1 MSDIIVKEVQTRR
14 ELREFIHLPAKVHK
28 DEPGWLPPLYSDEWH
43 LFDKKK
49 NRSYSYADAAFF
61 LAWKDR
67 KPVGRI
73 MTLINNR
80 YNEIKNEK
88 HGRFSFMECY
98 NDREI
103 FHALISKAEEW
114 VRNRGMVKIVG
125 PMGFSD
131 KDPQGFQIE
140 GFEYPYLFTAPTN
153 SPYMPALLEE
163 EGYTKEIDLVNY
175 NLPVPESYPSVYLKA
190 MERYSRNGE
199 ITIKVEEEEKYAV
212 IDITEPIEKN
222 AEIVARI
229 VAGSLFWYVS
239 AIGGPPT
246 PVVVPAKPDASP
258 ATTSARSVGRNRRP
272 VIDATTASSTDPM
285 MRYSGCS
292 AAVSRVPSYSRW
304 SQDSH
309 IVIPITAY
317 ELLSAVS
324 ILSDWKLSS
333 TSTSSSST
341 GCGAATSRP
350 AAPSASSSGSVDPAP
365 GWSRPCPTRAPV
377 QSRLAPAP

>member
-1 MSDIIVKEVQTRR
+1 MSEIIVKEVQSRR

-28 DEPGWLPPLYSDEWH
+28 GEPGWLPPLYQDEWH

-49 NRSYSYADAAFF
+49 NRSYTYADAAFF

-103 FHALISKAEEW
+103 FHALITKAEEW
-114 VRNRGMVKIVG
+114 VRNRGMMKIVG

-153 SPYMPALLEE
+153 SPYMPVLIAE

-175 NLPVPESYPSVYLKA
+175 NLPIPESYPSVYLKA
-190 MERYSRNGE
+190 IERYSRNGE
-199 ITIKVEEEEKYAV
+199 ITITEFKSKKEIKPIIIPVLELMNQTFSKIYGYVPLNDAEKEEFASRYL
-212 IDITEPIEKN
+212 PILDPEFVKIAKSKN
-222 AEIVARI
+222 EFVGFVVALPDMTPGIIAARGKLFPFGLFRI
-229 VAGSLFWYVS
+229 LKEMKKSTKLMLML
-239 AIGGPPT
+239 GGVREDYRGKGT
-246 PVVVPAKPDASP
+246 DVMMAMKLIE
-258 ATTSARSVGRNRRP
+258 SARKHNKKT
-272 VIDATTASSTDPM
+272 I
-285 MRYSGCS
+285 
-292 AAVSRVPSYSRW
+292 
-304 SQDSH
+304 DSH
-309 IVIPITAY
+309 LIMEQNVRMRAECERMNGKIVKRFRIFQKS
-317 ELLSAVS
+317 L
-324 ILSDWKLSS
+324 
-333 TSTSSSST
+333 
-341 GCGAATSRP
+341 
-350 AAPSASSSGSVDPAP
+350 VD
-365 GWSRPCPTRAPV
+365 
-377 QSRLAPAP
+377 

>member
-1 MSDIIVKEVQTRR
+1 MSEIIVKEVQSRR

-28 DEPGWLPPLYSDEWH
+28 GEPGWLPPLYQDEWH

-49 NRSYSYADAAFF
+49 NRSYTYADAAFF

-103 FHALISKAEEW
+103 FHALITKAEEW
-114 VRNRGMVKIVG
+114 IRNRGMMKIVG

-153 SPYMPALLEE
+153 SPYMPVLIAE

-175 NLPVPESYPSVYLKA
+175 NLPIPESYPSVYLKA
-190 MERYSRNGE
+190 IERYSRNGE
-199 ITIKVEEEEKYAV
+199 ITITEFKSKKEIKPIIIPVLELMNQTFSKIYGYVPLNDAEKEEFASRYL
-212 IDITEPIEKN
+212 PILDPEFVKIAKSKN
-222 AEIVARI
+222 EFVGFVVALPDMTPGIIAARGKLFPFGLFRI
-229 VAGSLFWYVS
+229 LKEMKKSTKLMLML
-239 AIGGPPT
+239 GGVREDYRGKGT
-246 PVVVPAKPDASP
+246 DVMMAMKLIE
-258 ATTSARSVGRNRRP
+258 SARKHNKKT
-272 VIDATTASSTDPM
+272 I
-285 MRYSGCS
+285 
-292 AAVSRVPSYSRW
+292 
-304 SQDSH
+304 DSH
-309 IVIPITAY
+309 LIMEQNVRMRAECERMNGKIVKRFRIFQKS
-317 ELLSAVS
+317 L
-324 ILSDWKLSS
+324 
-333 TSTSSSST
+333 
-341 GCGAATSRP
+341 
-350 AAPSASSSGSVDPAP
+350 VD
-365 GWSRPCPTRAPV
+365 
-377 QSRLAPAP
+377 

>member
-1 MSDIIVKEVQTRR
+1 MSEIIVKEVQSRR

-28 DEPGWLPPLYSDEWH
+28 GEPGWLPPLYSDEWH

-49 NRSYSYADAAFF
+49 NRSYNYSDAAFF
-61 LAWKDR
+61 LAWKDG

-103 FHALISKAEEW
+103 FHALITKAEEW
-114 VRNRGMVKIVG
+114 VRNKGMVKIVG

-175 NLPVPESYPSVYLKA
+175 NLPIPESYPSVYLKA
-190 MERYSRNGE
+190 LERYSRNGE
-199 ITIKVEEEEKYAV
+199 ITITEFKSKKEIKPIIIPVLELMNQTFINIYGYVPLNDAEKEEFASRYLPVLDPEFVKIAKSKNEFVGFVVALPDLTPGIIAARGKLFPLGILRILKEMKKSTKLMLMLGGVREDYRGKG
-212 IDITEPIEKN
+212 IDVMMAMKLIE
-222 AEIVARI
+222 
-229 VAGSLFWYVS
+229 
-239 AIGGPPT
+239 
-246 PVVVPAKPDASP
+246 
-258 ATTSARSVGRNRRP
+258 SARKHNKKT
-272 VIDATTASSTDPM
+272 I
-285 MRYSGCS
+285 
-292 AAVSRVPSYSRW
+292 
-304 SQDSH
+304 DSH
-309 IVIPITAY
+309 LIMELNARMRAECERMNGKIVKRFRIFQKS
-317 ELLSAVS
+317 L
-324 ILSDWKLSS
+324 
-333 TSTSSSST
+333 
-341 GCGAATSRP
+341 
-350 AAPSASSSGSVDPAP
+350 VD
-365 GWSRPCPTRAPV
+365 
-377 QSRLAPAP
+377 